1 MLLQYI
7 VNGLFYGTTL
17 ALPAIGLTLIFA
29 VLRFPTFALAVHLA
43 VGAYAGYVLNT
54 GFGWPLVP
62 AYVASFVVAGCVGVL
77 TDEAA
82 VKPLDDRGSLAI
94 AIVTIAIGVIIEN
107 VLRFA
112 FGNSLR
118 GFDVP
123 LYRDSSFVGLRFG
136 IQPLINFGVALVI
149 MVIVFLFLNFTRL
162 GKAMRAVADNRALAA
177 LRGIDPDWIRRI
189 AVFIGMGLAG
199 LGGMLIAVE
208 TSVDPL
214 LGTRTMLPIF
224 AATILG
230 GLGSVPGAL
239 VGALL
244 IGVISETSLMLI
256 PPTYRSAISFIVLIV
271 VLTLRPQGLL
281 GDRQR

>member
-1 MLLQYI
+1 MLQYV

-29 VLRFPTFALAVHLA
+29 VLRFPTFALAAHLA
-43 VGAYAGYVLNT
+43 VGAYAGYYLNT
-54 GFGWPLVP
+54 AIGLPLIP
-62 AYVASFVVAGCVGVL
+62 AYAVAFVAAGLVGVL
-77 TDEAA
+77 TDETA
-82 VKPLDDRGSLAI
+82 VKPLDGRGSLAI
-94 AIVTIAIGVIIEN
+94 AIVTIAIGIIIEN
-107 VLRFA
+107 VLRFI

-123 LYRDSSFVGLRFG
+123 LYRDSTLLGVRFG
-136 IQPLINFGVALVI
+136 IQPLINFAVALVI
-149 MVIVFLFLNFTRL
+149 MVAVFFFLNFTRI
-162 GKAMRAVADNRALAA
+162 GKAMRAVADNAALAA
-177 LRGIDPDWIRRI
+177 LRGIDPDRIRRI

-214 LGTRTMLPIF
+214 MGGRMMLPIF
-224 AATILG
+224 AAAILG

-244 IGVISETSLMLI
+244 IGIISETSLMVI
-256 PPTYRSAISFIVLIV
+256 SPTYRSAVSFIILIV
-271 VLTLRPQGLL
+271 VLTVRPQGLF
-281 GDRQR
+281 GERQR